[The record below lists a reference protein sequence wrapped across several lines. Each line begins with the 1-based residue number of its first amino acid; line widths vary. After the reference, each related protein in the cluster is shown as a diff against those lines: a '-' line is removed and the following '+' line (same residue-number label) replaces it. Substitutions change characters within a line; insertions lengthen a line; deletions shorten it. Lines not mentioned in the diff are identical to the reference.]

1 MKKLLIICILML
13 FPLISAELGVFA
25 ENTSTASNV
34 SGYTLIIKGLNLGDL
49 PKDNST
55 YEYNFYESVMERLVK
70 GAEGKEA
77 AICVPHLSCETKPC
91 TMKQRCDNRLYA
103 VGLAKKEISSH
114 KTIFNAINAK
124 KGSLQPYLKHDASS
138 FIAAV
143 VRNESY
149 FDPNNHSDRGDT
161 SCGLMQV
168 SIGYYCP
175 ERQKQGKKCAGCNC
189 KDPEIAKDCWKG
201 WNDPEE
207 NLDVGINTALL
218 TWAKSA
224 ESKPGCE
231 KVLDSYI
238 AGLED
243 YKITLREVMMAAGHN
258 WGGAFI
264 TKCIV
269 DEPQKTITL
278 ISDKLSSGRK
288 LAYAG
293 KLQYPAGI
301 ISSTIL
307 YQLAMAGLEF
317 NAEKMD
323 EKPANLFCSGF
334 DNAET
339 GALAYKKY
347 GFDRILWDWDFENIT
362 SNTCENKFCDATQFL
377 LSMLAKDEY
386 VSQALKKIPS
396 EHIKGILQAEP
407 DLENAT
413 MLSDLLPITKETVLV
428 KDNALGADKTQI
440 YFLSENSLLVPS
452 NDCNVQISDPKN
464 GLVKEPFEVA
474 SDYLRSCLTL
484 DKVRSFDESVYLA
497 NTVKGKDIKL
507 GSCSLAERLGSLQY
521 SAKKCGNNEN
531 DILILVRPNAN
542 DNPVFSKLV
551 DSGVFNSI
559 SRKTSV
565 VAYVFTLP
573 ELELLIFNLSN
584 ALKNKDC
591 ENPNLFGTTIEL
603 SVNAKDCFQE
613 KELLISDFF
622 TALQTNITGIQR
634 AVRYDAAELMLDSQG
649 NALKKYIAENA
660 SNLAFLGTEIIPS
673 SKVFLIGD
681 NFTSEDF
688 LSDFELAYPSYD
700 LNRYKIINEN
710 ADSASGQ
717 GPVSG
722 QSVDSTLNQLESGQY
737 SASIDLPVK
746 IKDNSVVEPDAVSFK
761 EINFALEKTLAQIDT
776 GNGNESAYASNPF
789 LKLAFD
795 GMLGIGKGNKRE
807 GYGTSSKGSLTLTE
821 LYSTPEIISTS
832 GFAVSSEDNPD
843 ADLSDILS
851 GKKIFSLE
859 QEGSNYNISFIEQ
872 IPTLF
877 SLDTNVSQTIALRFL
892 EDSSVFEKPLS
903 LNFLTP
909 KGTSITPTIG
919 IPNKYSYCGNVQ
931 GNVYLMPTKTVGK
944 YQTMFYIPTQQSAS
958 LPNKVEITCARDK
971 IKLSTYSLGSP
982 LAAEQ
987 KALSASPQAGTI
999 NLITASPQKISS
1011 LLNYFDMIKQK
1022 KTCFVPSATGFAL
1035 VWNSEQIM
1043 VEIAN
1048 AFKNDVQLAQ
1058 ESATGSEAYQENIC
1072 DSSGNCWSSYVPGI
1086 IEVDCADGVGPDCI
1100 LTLNEMLK
1108 NCPTAEEIEQ
1118 FNSDFE
1124 ITSDIPFEEYACENG
1139 KNPKYFGVG
1148 LDSHLV
1154 LYQMLSLMNYLE
1166 FSKPLPWTDKQLYYW
1181 FRDSVENIHLDSS
1194 TEYPFYF
1201 DDSIHFRLSDMGRK
1215 WNGQWIDEQLD
1226 GGMANLIILAA
1237 HEARHAQKNHT
1248 CDFLS
1253 EVNNYIRDLSLGE
1266 LGSWGV
1272 QYYLEKWM
1280 ADYLSENLQ
1289 TYGARKSLEYRANDI
1304 LKTRFCG

>member
-1 MKKLLIICILML
+1 ML

-49 PKDNST
+49 PADNST
-55 YEYNFYESVMERLVK
+55 YEYNFYESVMGRLAR

-77 AICVPHLSCETKPC
+77 SICVPHLSCENKLC
-91 TMKQRCDNRLYA
+91 TMKQRCDNRLYT
-103 VGLAKKEISSH
+103 VGLAKKEINSH
-114 KTIFNAINAK
+114 KAIFNAIDAK
-124 KGSLQPYLKHDASS
+124 KGSLQPYLKHDATS

-143 VRNESY
+143 VRNESD

-224 ESKPGCE
+224 ESKLGCE

-243 YKITLREVMMAAGHN
+243 YKITLREIMMAAGHN

-264 TKCIV
+264 TECIV
-269 DEPQKTITL
+269 DESQKTITL
-278 ISDKLSSGRK
+278 ISDKLANGRK

-317 NAEKMD
+317 NAEKID
-323 EKPANLFCSGF
+323 EKPAKLFCSGF

-347 GFDRILWDWDFENIT
+347 GFDRILWDWDSEDIT

-377 LSMLAKDEY
+377 LSVLAKGKDI
-386 VSQALKKIPS
+386 SQSLKKIPPK
-396 EHIKGILQAEP
+396 HINGILQAEP
-407 DLENAT
+407 NLKNAT

-428 KDNALGADKTQI
+428 KDNALDADKTQI

-452 NDCNVQISDPKN
+452 NDCNVQISGPKN
-464 GLVKEPFEVA
+464 GLVKEPFEAA

-484 DKVRSFDESVYLA
+484 DKVRSFDESVYLT
-497 NTVKGKDIKL
+497 NTVKGNDIKL

-531 DILILVRPNAN
+531 DILILVWPNAK

-551 DSGVFNSI
+551 DSGIFSSI
-559 SRKTSV
+559 SRGNLIM
-565 VAYVFTLP
+565 AYVFTLP
-573 ELELLIFNLSN
+573 ELELIIFHLSN

-603 SVNAKDCFQE
+603 SLNGTDCSKE
-613 KELLISDFF
+613 KELLIGDFF
-622 TALQTNITGIQR
+622 SALQKNIMGIQR
-634 AVRYDAAELMLDSQG
+634 AVRYDAAELMLGSQG

-660 SNLAFLGTEIIPS
+660 SNLAFSGTEIAAS
-673 SKVFLIGD
+673 SKIFLIGD
-681 NFTSEDF
+681 NFTSDDF

-700 LNRYKIINEN
+700 LSRYIIINET

-717 GPVSG
+717 F
-722 QSVDSTLNQLESGQY
+722 VDPTSKLESGQY
-737 SASIDLPVK
+737 SLNIDLPVK
-746 IKDNSVVEPDAVSFK
+746 IKDNSIVESDAVSPK
-761 EINFALEKTLAQIDT
+761 EINFAFERTLAQIDADY
-776 GNGNESAYASNPF
+776 GNETAYASNPL
-789 LKLAFD
+789 LKIAFD
-795 GMLGIGKGNKRE
+795 GMLGIGKGNKRQ
-807 GYGTSSKGSLTLTE
+807 GYGTSSKGSLALTE

-832 GFAVSSEDNPD
+832 GFAVSAENNPES
-843 ADLSDILS
+843 DLSDIVS

-859 QEGSNYNISFIEQ
+859 QQGSNYNISFVEQ

-877 SLDTNVSQTIALRFL
+877 SLDTNVPQTLALRFL

-909 KGTSITPTIG
+909 KGTSLAPTIG
-919 IPNKYSYCGNVQ
+919 TPNKYSYCSNVQ
-931 GNVYLMPTKTVGK
+931 GNVYLMPAKAIGT
-944 YQTMFYIPTQQSAS
+944 YETMLYIPNQPAAS
-958 LPNKVEITCARDK
+958 IPNKVEISCARDK

-982 LAAEQ
+982 LAAGQ
-987 KALSASPQAGTI
+987 KALSANPQAGTV
-999 NLITASPQKISS
+999 NLITASPQKISG
-1011 LLNYFDMIKQK
+1011 LLNYFDLIKQK
-1022 KTCFVPSATGFAL
+1022 KTCLVPSANGFAL

-1043 VEIAN
+1043 AEIAN

-1058 ESATGSEAYQENIC
+1058 EPAADSEAYRENIC
-1072 DSSGNCWSSYVPGI
+1072 DSSGNCWSSYVSGGI
-1086 IEVDCADGVGPDCI
+1086 RVNCANDDVESDCF
-1100 LTLNEMLK
+1100 LTFNEMLK
-1108 NCPTAEEIEQ
+1108 NCPTAEEIKQ
-1118 FNSDFE
+1118 FNGDFN
-1124 ITSDIPFEEYACENG
+1124 ITSDIPFGEYACENG
-1139 KNPKYFGVG
+1139 KNPKYRFGIQSDPQ
-1148 LDSHLV
+1148 LM
-1154 LYQMLSLMNYLE
+1154 LYQMLRLMKVLK
-1166 FSKPLPWTDKQLYYW
+1166 FSKPLPWTDDPLYYW
-1181 FRDSVENIHLDSS
+1181 VRDSIKGIHLDKKSDYDYYS
-1194 TEYPFYF
+1194 NGIIYLKFY
-1201 DDSIHFRLSDMGRK
+1201 DIVEKHRDK
-1215 WNGQWIDEQLD
+1215 WINKTYKWADTGIEI
-1226 GGMANLIILAA
+1226 GMADFIILVA
-1237 HEARHAQKNHT
+1237 HEARHAQKLHT
-1248 CDFLS
+1248 CNFVS
-1253 EVNNYIRDLSLGE
+1253 EANSYTYDLALDE
-1266 LGSWGV
+1266 MGSWAID
-1272 QYYLEKWM
+1272 YYLSKWM
-1280 ADYLSENLQ
+1280 ANYLPKFYQ
-1289 TYGARKSLEYRANDI
+1289 TDEDRLLLESRANKI
-1304 LKTRFCG
+1304 LKLKFCN